1 MAKKPA
7 KRTTRKASAARKPAA
22 KRKPVWKEVEE
33 REQRKVS
40 NRIRQN
46 RKYKRR
52 RLAVVYDVNGPRVR
66 LGTAWF
72 ALTLLALAGG
82 RWTVAAL
89 YSATAAFAAT
99 QTASVWRK
107 AGARPHRP
115 LAGGGAFA
123 IGFAGAFSTPVVG
136 VVILGFVGA
145 SLFVAFSTA
154 AASRQKRNPLDDA
167 GFTIRCGLFAG
178 FAASCVAITARYS
191 LTAVVGLVFIV
202 AAYEIGDYIV
212 GSGARN
218 PFEGP
223 VAGATAIVVTTF
235 AITAIGLKPFV
246 FPGSFALAGLAAAL
260 CPAGQV
266 LASGILPKVD
276 APASALRRI
285 DSLLL
290 LAPAWALVVGHLV

>member
-1 MAKKPA
+1 MAKRPVRK
-7 KRTTRKASAARKPAA
+7 TTRKAPA

-40 NRIRQN
+40 NRVRQN

-66 LGTAWF
+66 LGVGWF
-72 ALTLLALAGG
+72 VLTLIALLGG
-82 RWTVAAL
+82 RWAVSAL
-89 YSATAAFAAT
+89 YAATAAFAAL
-99 QTASVWRK
+99 QTAREWRK
-107 AGARPHRP
+107 SGARPHRP
-115 LAGGGAFA
+115 LAG
-123 IGFAGAFSTPVVG
+123 AGAAVIGLAGAVSTALVG
-136 VVILGFVGA
+136 VAILGFVGA
-145 SLFVAFSTA
+145 ALFVAFSAA
-154 AASRQKRNPLDDA
+154 AASPRKAHPMNA
-167 GFTIRCGLFAG
+167 AAFTIRSGLFVG

-202 AAYEIGDYIV
+202 AAYEIGDYVV

-246 FPGSFALAGLAAAL
+246 FPGSFALAALAATL

-266 LASGILPKVD
+266 LASAILPKVD
-276 APASALRRI
+276 APAGALRRI